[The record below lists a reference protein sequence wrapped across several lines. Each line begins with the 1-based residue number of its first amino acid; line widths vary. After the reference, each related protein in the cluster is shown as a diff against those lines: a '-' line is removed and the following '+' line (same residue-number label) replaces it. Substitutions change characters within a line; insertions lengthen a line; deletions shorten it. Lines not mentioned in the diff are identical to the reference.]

1 MKGKLKMF
9 AASILIVLTLS
20 LGTSYLTLG
29 TGAFANNN
37 YYPVGLVY
45 AALEWQMKTSAPDLP
60 SNLNFPIDLDIEVL
74 TLEQIEL
81 YKHSIEDAMN
91 NAFMK
96 WQIQKIRS
104 GELKPFTSP
113 PDNESVRN
121 LFFQFLSQNPDCAAR
136 FAQYDQMLSRENQLR
151 ISERVSELKQSL
163 QDIKLIMQQGEI
175 ISELNETKNINGTNY
190 YIVTREYSLT
200 INGTTQNVIKITVT
214 ANDGRVILDPYFRID
229 QAPLLW
235 PCYVWVFWPFVF
247 IGWWFTVILYGYDY
261 YMYAYWTSGLEA
273 SAWISYV
280 YLNLPI
286 EGVWTYIQ
294 WAGLIGSLV
303 GGIYWLISTT
313 EVVVVPEV
321 IAASIQATL
330 GVTAIV
336 LSILIIG
343 GWVWQEHVI
352 DRYQEVASYNLAR
365 NPNWGWM
372 ECTYIHNPT
381 SPPRSANP
389 PCFDE
394 SFKIIYYLV
403 SVDGAFWHKL
413 PVDFTPAPGTPM
425 YNDYLHLVYEW
436 NLVYGFNHWVWI
448 SAGEAPCPPPW

>member
-60 SNLNFPIDLDIEVL
+60 SSLNFPIDLDIEVL

-81 YKHSIEDAMN
+81 YKHSIEDAVN

-163 QDIKLIMQQGEI
+163 QDIKLIMEQGEI
-175 ISELNETKNINGTNY
+175 ISELNETRNINGTNY

-229 QAPLLW
+229 RAPLL
-235 PCYVWVFWPFVF
+235 
-247 IGWWFTVILYGYDY
+247 
-261 YMYAYWTSGLEA
+261 
-273 SAWISYV
+273 
-280 YLNLPI
+280 
-286 EGVWTYIQ
+286 
-294 WAGLIGSLV
+294 
-303 GGIYWLISTT
+303 
-313 EVVVVPEV
+313 
-321 IAASIQATL
+321 
-330 GVTAIV
+330 
-336 LSILIIG
+336 
-343 GWVWQEHVI
+343 
-352 DRYQEVASYNLAR
+352 
-365 NPNWGWM
+365 
-372 ECTYIHNPT
+372 
-381 SPPRSANP
+381 
-389 PCFDE
+389 
-394 SFKIIYYLV
+394 
-403 SVDGAFWHKL
+403 
-413 PVDFTPAPGTPM
+413 
-425 YNDYLHLVYEW
+425 
-436 NLVYGFNHWVWI
+436 
-448 SAGEAPCPPPW
+448 

>member
-81 YKHSIEDAMN
+81 YKHSIEDAVN

-163 QDIKLIMQQGEI
+163 QDIKLIMEQGEI
-175 ISELNETKNINGTNY
+175 ISELNETRNINGTNY

-229 QAPLLW
+229 RAPLLW

-247 IGWWFTVILYGYDY
+247 IGWWFTVILYGYDW
-261 YMYAYWTSGLEA
+261 YMYSFLTPGIEA
-273 SAWISYV
+273 SAWIFQV
-280 YLNLPI
+280 YESLPLAHLDSLS
-286 EGVWTYIQ
+286 
-294 WAGLIGSLV
+294 WAGIVSGFAGGLYGVASGALAAGLAAAVGVALNALALALV
-303 GGIYWLISTT
+303 
-313 EVVVVPEV
+313 
-321 IAASIQATL
+321 AAMVTGATYQSH
-330 GVTAIV
+330 V
-336 LSILIIG
+336 L
-343 GWVWQEHVI
+343 
-352 DRYQEVASYNLAR
+352 DRYKEVAAYNLAR
-365 NPNWGWM
+365 DPDWGWM
-372 ECTYIHNPT
+372 ECDYFHNPT
-381 SPPRSANP
+381 SPPTTANP
-389 PCFDE
+389 PCFD
-394 SFKIIYYLV
+394 SYNKIVYYLV

-413 PVDFTPAPGTPM
+413 PLDLYVSRGDHM
-425 YNDYLHLVYEW
+425 YNSW
-436 NLVYGFNHWVWI
+436 INLITVFGSLYGFGNWVWI
-448 SAGEAPCPPPW
+448 GMGSAPSPPPS